1 MNDNA
6 CAVFLNLINLAVR
19 MMPIFLCLEPRQ
31 KNRENI
37 AAVSVYLWVV
47 MISMQSLFHMNET
60 QFLLFSGAFSCL
72 FFLVLLIFF
81 DGSLLKKAFLYLS
94 AWLLAALSNS
104 LNAFAAWVLRGAG
117 NLTSLQVGVIVSFL
131 SACGVYLFVRFWLKE
146 VTERLFAQ
154 LTSRSCLLLLGYPA
168 AALGIILYG
177 TSTIFSP
184 AVLALRGFQDIIFY
198 LALCVMILILYVMI
212 LSSTAGIVTRR
223 KTEEELSFAKKLI
236 DSQRERYNQ
245 MLEHMEQVRIIRHDF
260 RHHIHALEHMD
271 LDAQKQY
278 LAYLH
283 REMEETSEEYFCENR
298 AVNGLL
304 QESAAKCRQNGI
316 DFQTE
321 LDISSHIP
329 IDDLTLCIVTGNLIN
344 NAIEACLKLPAARHI
359 SFRARWLENHLLLLV
374 ENTYNGHLHL
384 DHETFLSTKPD
395 GGLGLLSVRRIL
407 NQPGDEFDIDY
418 NDTMFTAMVKI
429 GVRG

>member
-60 QFLLFSGAFSCL
+60 QFLLFSGVFSCL

-131 SACGVYLFVRFWLKE
+131 SACSVYLFVRFWLKE
-146 VTERLFAQ
+146 VTERLFRPADQ
-154 LTSRSCLLLLGYPA
+154 PLLPSPGYPA
-168 AALGIILYG
+168 AALAIILYG
-177 TSTIFSP
+177 TSTIFSR
-184 AVLALRGFQDIIFY
+184 VLAVRGFQDIIFY

-212 LSSTAGIVTRR
+212 LAHRRHCDKEKDRGGIEFCQKTDRQPAGALQPDAGAYGAGAHHPPR
-223 KTEEELSFAKKLI
+223 
-236 DSQRERYNQ
+236 
-245 MLEHMEQVRIIRHDF
+245 F

-278 LAYLH
+278 PAYLTA
-283 REMEETSEEYFCENR
+283 RWRRPPRSTSAKTALSTASYRR
-298 AVNGLL
+298 APPNAART
-304 QESAAKCRQNGI
+304 ES
-316 DFQTE
+316 
-321 LDISSHIP
+321 ISKPNWTSPHIP

-344 NAIEACLKLPAARHI
+344 NAIDLPKTPPPATSPSAPAGWRTTSCSWSKTPQRPPPLRPRNLPLHQT
-359 SFRARWLENHLLLLV
+359 RWR
-374 ENTYNGHLHL
+374 
-384 DHETFLSTKPD
+384 P
-395 GGLGLLSVRRIL
+395 GLLSVRRIL

-429 GVRG
+429 GWG